1 VPAVLV
7 RHRGRFTDLAE
18 VAPMRS
24 IVFVAVGVLFLAGC
38 ASGGSAPGTSR
49 RVITSSEIEGTK
61 AGNALQVIERL
72 RAEFL
77 RPQPNPSLRSRE
89 PVYPSVY
96 VDAVALDN
104 VSILRNIPA
113 SEVQEIR
120 FLSASEAQYKYGS
133 GHLAGVIEVYTKH

>member
-1 VPAVLV
+1 
-7 RHRGRFTDLAE
+7 
-18 VAPMRS
+18 MRK
-24 IVFVAVGVLFLAGC
+24 IPFVAVSVLLLAAC
-38 ASGGSAPGTSR
+38 ASAGGSPGVSR
-49 RVITSSEIEGTK
+49 RVITTSEIEASK

-104 VSILRNIPA
+104 VSVLRNIPA
-113 SEVQEIR
+113 SEVAEIR

-133 GHLAGVIEVYTKH
+133 GHFAGVIEVYTRH